1 MLKACRNARI
11 RHCLYWMT
19 SFAKALG
26 PAFSQSDKVHKSKSF
41 PQARKYVSVAVLS
54 QSEHLQVDNDD
65 PLKPV

>member
-1 MLKACRNARI
+1 
-11 RHCLYWMT
+11 MT